1 MQKYRILGKKGEG
14 TFSEVLKCQ
23 SIENGQY
30 YACKRMKQQFDS
42 LEQVNNLREIQCM
55 RRLSPH
61 ANVVELIE
69 VIFDKKTGTLA
80 LIIELLDMNL
90 YELIKGRR
98 NFLSESKC
106 RDYIYQTL
114 KALDHMHRNGIFHR
128 DIKPENILLK
138 NDIVK
143 LADFGSCRSVY
154 SKQPYTEYISTRWY
168 RAPECLLTDGW
179 YTYKMDIWSVGCVF
193 AEILSL
199 HPLFPG
205 SNELDQ
211 ITRIHNVLGTPTP
224 ELLNKFKKSKHMDF
238 NFPEKKG
245 IGLLSQLPHVS
256 REALKLIELL
266 CIYDPDERLSAKQ
279 VVRHVYFKPL
289 RDNDKRARA
298 LEKINHVSND
308 IYSSYDENSLMHAKN
323 KKTKMDID
331 NNNNHLPKKIST
343 SKTIPQHLITAP
355 LVKKTVQLPA
365 EKMNFRTTL
374 PKIPVATY
382 NNDIN
387 NNTNNNHNKKVSKF
401 PNTMFPSLMQKER
414 DKIHKANQTAKR
426 LGYSEYTLPS
436 LNRLRHGHKL

>member
-1 MQKYRILGKKGEG
+1 MNTMQKYRILGKKGEG

-23 SIENGQY
+23 SIENGHY
-30 YACKRMKQQFDS
+30 YACKRMKQHFDS

-61 ANVVELIE
+61 ANVVDLKE

-90 YELIKGRR
+90 YEVIKGRR
-98 NFLSESKC
+98 NYLTETKC
-106 RDYIYQTL
+106 KQYTYQTL

-138 NDIVK
+138 NDVVK

-179 YTYKMDIWSVGCVF
+179 YTYKMDLWSVGCVF
-193 AEILSL
+193 AEIMSL
-199 HPLFPG
+199 RPLFPG

-211 ITRIHNVLGTPTP
+211 ITRIHSVLGTPTP

-245 IGLLSQLPHVS
+245 SGLSSQLPHIS
-256 REALKLIELL
+256 RDALKMVAMM
-266 CIYDPDERLSAKQ
+266 CIYDPEDRPSAKQ
-279 VVRHVYFKPL
+279 ILRQLYFRPL
-289 RDNDKRARA
+289 RDADKRIRA
-298 LEKINHVSND
+298 MEKVTHLSND
-308 IYSSYDENSLMHAKN
+308 IFSNYDDSSITTLRSKEHGF
-323 KKTKMDID
+323 
-331 NNNNHLPKKIST
+331 PKKVSMHH
-343 SKTIPQHLITAP
+343 HLIAAP
-355 LVKKTVQLPA
+355 VTKNTYPDHTY
-365 EKMNFRTTL
+365 RTTL

-382 NNDIN
+382 SGNIN
-387 NNTNNNHNKKVSKF
+387 NNKTVGKY
-401 PNTMFPSLMQKER
+401 PTTMFPSLMQKER
-414 DKIHKANQTAKR
+414 ERVKAQNDTTKR
-426 LGYSEYTLPS
+426 LGYAEYSFPS
-436 LNRLRHGHKL
+436 LNRFRHGHRL